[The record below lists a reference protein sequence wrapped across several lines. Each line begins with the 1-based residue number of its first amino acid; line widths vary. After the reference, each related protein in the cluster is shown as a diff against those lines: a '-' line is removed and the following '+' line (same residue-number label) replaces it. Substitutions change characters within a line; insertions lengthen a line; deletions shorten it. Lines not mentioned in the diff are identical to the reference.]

1 MKYQVTFFSEKY
13 KPVACII
20 ESESRARILT
30 TDWKKAAVK
39 ICTKRGWTRQDMADY
54 GYTTFKSRLAE

>member
-20 ESESRARILT
+20 ESESKSKILA
-30 TDWKKAAVK
+30 TDWKKASTKV
-39 ICTKRGWTRQDMADY
+39 CTKRGWTRKQMLDY
-54 GYTTFKSRLAE
+54 GYTTFKSRVVE

>member
-20 ESESRARILT
+20 ESESRTKILT
-30 TDWKKAAVK
+30 GEWKKAAQKV
-39 ICTKRGWTRQDMADY
+39 CSKRNWTYRQMVDF
-54 GYTTFKSRLAE
+54 GYTTFKSRIAE